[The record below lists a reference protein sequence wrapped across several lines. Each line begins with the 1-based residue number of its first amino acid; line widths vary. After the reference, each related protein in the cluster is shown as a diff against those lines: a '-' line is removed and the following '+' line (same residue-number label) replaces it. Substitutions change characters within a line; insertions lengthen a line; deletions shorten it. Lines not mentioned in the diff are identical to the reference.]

1 VPGLK
6 MQVVEGRGHMLP
18 ITATARVVEAV
29 QHLAKRMRP
38 GETATILQPSFALA
52 SK

>member
-6 MQVVEGRGHMLP
+6 LQVVEGRGHMLP

-29 QHLAKRMRP
+29 LHVAKRVRP
-38 GETATILQPSFALA
+38 VETATVLHPPFALA
-52 SK
+52 NK